1 MENEKLNALASEM
14 DGESNDSN
22 TQISVDKQGREVT
35 SLQIKPVMASSKFTE
50 KVNEVKGKILDDAS
64 ENSEEFISEFTA
76 NVKDAAVKLVE
87 VEKEKAEL
95 EKQNIIYHQELLEKG
110 KLINEYEKRDNE
122 WENKQKKRQFHYDGV
137 KPIMLFVGVTDPMSL
152 FFLYSL
158 TVFLTPFFLFQKFWT
173 GTFGAILSG
182 AKEEDRENT
191 AKGFLWTLLCL
202 LAVSAIA
209 IPTLIILNHYGVISP
224 R

>member
-87 VEKEKAEL
+87 VEKEKAEHHL
-95 EKQNIIYHQELLEKG
+95 SSRIIRKG
-110 KLINEYEKRDNE
+110 KAD
-122 WENKQKKRQFHYDGV
+122 
-137 KPIMLFVGVTDPMSL
+137 
-152 FFLYSL
+152 
-158 TVFLTPFFLFQKFWT
+158 
-173 GTFGAILSG
+173 
-182 AKEEDRENT
+182 
-191 AKGFLWTLLCL
+191 
-202 LAVSAIA
+202 
-209 IPTLIILNHYGVISP
+209 
-224 R
+224 